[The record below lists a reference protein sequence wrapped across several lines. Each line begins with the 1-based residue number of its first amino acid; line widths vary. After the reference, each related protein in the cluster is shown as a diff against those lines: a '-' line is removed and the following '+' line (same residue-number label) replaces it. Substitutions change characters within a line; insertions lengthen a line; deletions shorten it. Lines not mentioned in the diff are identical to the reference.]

1 MPNLLPL
8 LQQFALSL
16 TRNFASAV
24 PAQPEDQLKPPVKVL
39 IESTGQ
45 ELHQNVILRSESQV
59 TGLRGRPDFGTDA
72 DGVLCGY
79 IELKAPG
86 LGARPQRFTRTS
98 DNGKQWEKFKS
109 LPNLIYTD
117 GNEWSLFRTGEQVG
131 STVRLA
137 GDVTADGERAITQD
151 NAVDLG
157 ILLRDFLS
165 WQPIVPSRPREL
177 AGLLAPLCRLIRAD
191 VQNAIADDQ
200 SGLSLLAREW
210 RAALFPDADDAK
222 FADAYAQTLTY
233 GLLLARIEG
242 QGNLTL
248 DNAANAL
255 DVNHG
260 LLAGALRA
268 LAHPDARRELG
279 AGIDVLLRIL
289 NALDPSAWHRSQT
302 TQEDPWLYFYE
313 DFLAEYDPRLR
324 ADAGVYYTPVSVIKA
339 QVRLI
344 DELLRT
350 RFKKP
355 RGFNA
360 PGVTVLDPA
369 AGTGAYPLAVLEHA
383 LEAIQQRSG
392 SGATA
397 GAATDLASRL
407 HAFEFLVGPYAV
419 AHLRLTQAVRAAGG
433 HLPPEGALV
442 YLSDTLES
450 PYEPS
455 QRSFFMQR
463 LAVEHERARRVKQ
476 QTSILVCL
484 GNPPYD
490 RQQRDNPEQTLRG
503 GWVRWGDGA
512 IGSPRNAPLE
522 AFLVPAREAGY
533 GRHLKNLY
541 NDYVYF
547 WRWALWKVFENSETD
562 GDRGGIVCFITA
574 SSYLRGPGFVGMR
587 RVMRET
593 FDELWILDLEG
604 ESRGAR
610 PTENVFNIQTGVAI
624 AIGIR
629 INTGN
634 TQTPART
641 HFTRIRGTRAEKFA
655 ALDAIISLND
665 VAWRECSSE
674 WLKPLLPL
682 SDAAYWDWPELTNLF
697 PWQQSGVKVGRIWPV
712 CIDRETLHTRWLA
725 LVSAP
730 IAERS
735 TQFKDSPTGRKAYQS
750 APQSLPRPASSE
762 AISSISAQSA
772 EPPKQ
777 RYAFRSFDRQWILA
791 DARLLDRSSPSL
803 WVSLNHHQV
812 FLTSLLTDVLGNGPA
827 ATVSAHI
834 PDLHHFSG
842 RGGKDVI
849 PLWRDSA
856 ARQPNI
862 TAGLLERLG
871 EIYGQTPRVQD
882 FFAYCYALLVPRAYV
897 QTFADELLLPGPR
910 VPLTRSLEL
919 FRRVA
924 ALGHELIRVHT
935 FGERDLEID
944 APRGEVEAGRARSV
958 KAISPAH
965 QHYPRDYSY
974 DASRKA
980 LRVGDGEFAPVEPD
994 IWEYNVSGLNVVRS
1008 WLNYRKKEPGGRSSS
1023 PLDEIR
1029 PQSWTAA
1036 MTDELLEV
1044 LWTLERTLELEP
1056 EAEALLREVLSNA
1069 KINAEELP
1077 EPTPME
1083 REAPNVADS
1092 ESNQLQMTL

>member
-1 MPNLLPL
+1 MPILLPL

-24 PAQPEDQLKPPVKVL
+24 PAQPEDQLKPPVKLL

-59 TGLRGRPDFGTDA
+59 AGLRGRPDFGTDVN
-72 DGVLCGY
+72 GVLCGY

-86 LGARPQRFTRTS
+86 IGARPQRFTRTS

-117 GNEWSLFRTGEQVG
+117 GNEWSLFRTGQQIG
-131 STVRLA
+131 STIRLA
-137 GDVTADGERAITQD
+137 GDVTADGEHAITQE
-151 NAVDLG
+151 NAVALEV
-157 ILLRDFLS
+157 LLQDFLS

-233 GLLLARIEG
+233 GLLLAHIEG

-289 NALDPSAWHRSQT
+289 NALDPSAWHRPQT
-302 TQEDPWLYFYE
+302 AQEDPWLYFYE

-344 DELLRT
+344 NELLRT
-350 RFKKP
+350 RFNKP

-392 SGATA
+392 TGAIA
-397 GAATDLASRL
+397 GAATELASRL

-419 AHLRLTQAVRAAGG
+419 AHLRLTQAVRAVGG
-433 HLPPEGALV
+433 HLPQEGALV

-450 PYEPS
+450 PYESS

-463 LAVEHERARRVKQ
+463 LAVEHERARKVKQ
-476 QTSILVCL
+476 HSPILVCL

-490 RQQRDNPEQTLRG
+490 RQQRDDPEQTLRG

-512 IGSPRNAPLE
+512 IGRPKNAPLE
-522 AFLVPAREAGY
+522 AFLAPARKAGY
-533 GRHLKNLY
+533 GGHLKNLY

-547 WRWALWKVFENSETD
+547 WRWALWKVFENTEAD
-562 GDRGGIVCFITA
+562 GEHGGIVCFITA

-587 RVMRET
+587 QVMRQT
-593 FDELWILDLEG
+593 FDELWIIDLEG
-604 ESRGAR
+604 DQYGPR
-610 PTENVFNIQTGVAI
+610 PTEGVFNIRTGVAI
-624 AIGIR
+624 ALGIR
-629 INTGN
+629 LGVGN
-634 TQTPART
+634 PQTPAHT
-641 HFTRIRGTRAEKFA
+641 HYTRITGTRAEKFA
-655 ALDAIISLND
+655 ALNAIASLNEVTWHD
-665 VAWRECSSE
+665 CPSE
-674 WLKPLLPL
+674 WFKPFLPV
-682 SDAAYWDWPELTNLF
+682 SDAAYYDWPELTNLF
-697 PWQQSGVKVGRIWPV
+697 PWQHSGSQFKRTW
-712 CIDRETLHTRWLA
+712 
-725 LVSAP
+725 P
-730 IAERS
+730 IAETKEVLQERWQKFIQAPRQQKAALFRETRDRS
-735 TQFKDSPTGRKAYQS
+735 IDRIYRNWKNGERMTPLERA
-750 APQSLPRPASSE
+750 
-762 AISSISAQSA
+762 A
-772 EPPKQ
+772 ETPVIE
-777 RYAFRSFDRQWILA
+777 RYSYRSFDRQWAVA
-791 DARLLDRSSPSL
+791 DNRVADFPKPVLWRSYSPK
-803 WVSLNHHQV
+803 QV
-812 FLTSLLTDVLGNGPA
+812 FLTSLLTKFLGDGPA
-827 ATVSAHI
+827 AVVTPHI
-834 PDLHHFSG
+834 PDLDHFCN

-856 ARQPNI
+856 ATQPNI

-871 EIYGQTPRVQD
+871 NIYGQIPRVQD

-897 QTFADELLLPGPR
+897 RTFADELLLPSPR
-910 VPLTRSLEL
+910 VPLTRSLNL
-919 FRRVA
+919 FHRVA
-924 ALGHELIRVHT
+924 ALGHKLIQLHT
-935 FGERDLEID
+935 FGERDLEND
-944 APRGEVEAGRARSV
+944 TPHGEVEVGHARCI
-958 KAISPAH
+958 KAISPSPEN
-965 QHYPRDYSY
+965 YPRDYSY
-974 DASRKA
+974 DVSRET
-980 LRVGDGEFAPVEPD
+980 LRVGDGEFAPVHSAV
-994 IWEYNVSGLNVVRS
+994 WEYSVSGLNVVRS
-1008 WLNYRKKEPGGRSSS
+1008 WLNYRKKEPSGRSSS

-1044 LWTLERTLELEP
+1044 LWTLERTLDIEP
-1056 EAEALLREVLSNA
+1056 QAEALLREVLSSTL
-1069 KINAEELP
+1069 INAEELP
-1077 EPTPME
+1077 EPTSLERKAPDEEYIE
-1083 REAPNVADS
+1083 RE
-1092 ESNQLQMTL
+1092 QLQMPL